1 MKSDHQNSDATEK
14 HIDSNVDTKIMKR
27 EKVTSEMKLL
37 RNTKTIWTE
46 QEKKI
51 QQISDLMLAI
61 FMVTEIKIKAQSL
74 ILHQML
80 TFEGGLNLRKIEADG
95 FLRVTVCQPKR

>member
-1 MKSDHQNSDATEK
+1 
-14 HIDSNVDTKIMKR
+14 
-27 EKVTSEMKLL
+27 
-37 RNTKTIWTE
+37 
-46 QEKKI
+46 
-51 QQISDLMLAI
+51 MLAI